1 MDKRSEPVLSKSKFL
16 EGLQCPKLLWYEYNR
31 KKDLP
36 PIDAATQAIFD
47 EGNRV
52 GAYARK
58 LFPDGI
64 KIERDFDPR
73 RQSLKSLAALKLRQP
88 LFEAGF
94 VYDRAY
100 ALADILVPVE
110 SDAWDLIEVKSSTQ
124 VKEDHYADAAFQKY
138 TYEGAGLLVR
148 KCYIMYLN
156 NTYVKKGEVEPQKLF
171 NKTNITE
178 EAAFRQKLIQKEI
191 EALLKVIASPEMP
204 DIKVGP
210 HCGSPRD
217 CPLEDICWSF
227 LPDKDN
233 IFILYRAGKLRYE
246 LLDRGILSLADVP
259 AGELDLKQTLQVK
272 SHATGEPHVNRELL
286 KDFLAKITY
295 PVYYLDFETI
305 SPAIPIYDDSRP
317 YQEIPFQYSLD
328 VVEKEGAEPV
338 HYEYLA
344 PGDIDPRPEVLR
356 LLKEQLGESGSIIAY
371 SANFEMKVIKN
382 AAEVYRD
389 YAPWAEKVNARFVD
403 LLEPFKNFFYYHP
416 GQAGSASLKKVLP
429 AITGSSYSG
438 LEINN
443 GQLAAAE
450 YYRVTFNDVAEKDR
464 QAVRAALLTYCDLDT
479 RGMIEVLKELDK
491 AGRDKV

>member
-1 MDKRSEPVLSKSKFL
+1 MDKKPVVLSKSKFL

-52 GAYARK
+52 GAYAQK

-64 KIERDFDPR
+64 RIERDFDPR
-73 RQSLKSLAALKLRQP
+73 RQSQKSLEALKLRKP

-110 SDAWDLIEVKSSTQ
+110 NDEWDLIEVKSSTQ
-124 VKEDHYADAAFQKY
+124 VKDEHYADAAFQKY
-138 TYEGAGLLVR
+138 TYEGAGVKLR
-148 KCYIMYLN
+148 RCYILYIN
-156 NTYVKKGEVEPQKLF
+156 SAYIKKGGIEPQKLF
-171 NKTNITE
+171 ARSDITE
-178 EAAFRQKLIQKEI
+178 EAAFRQKNIGREI
-191 EALLKVIASPEMP
+191 ETMLKVIASPEMP

-217 CPLEDICWSF
+217 CQLEDICWSF

-259 AGELDLKQTLQVK
+259 AEELDLKQTMQVK

-286 KDFLAKITY
+286 KEFLDKITY

-305 SPAIPIYDDSRP
+305 SPAIPVYDDSRP

-328 VVEKEGAEPV
+328 VVEKAGAEPV

-344 PGDIDPRPEVLR
+344 PGDVDPRPAVLR
-356 LLKEQLGESGSIIAY
+356 LLREQLGAAGSIIAY

-382 AAEVYRD
+382 AAEVNRD
-389 YAPWAEKVNARFVD
+389 YISWSEKVNDRFVD
-403 LLEPFKNFFYYHP
+403 LLEPFKNFVYYHP
-416 GQAGSASLKKVLP
+416 GQEGSASLKRVLP
-429 AITGSSYSG
+429 AITGSSYAG
-438 LEINN
+438 LKINN
-443 GQLAAAE
+443 GQTAAAE
-450 YYRVTFNDVAEKDR
+450 YYRVTFNNVEENDR
-464 QAVRAALLTYCDLDT
+464 QAVRAALLKYCDLDT

-491 AGRDKV
+491 AGRGGV